1 MHWIYNQQKKK
12 FPCPGLT
19 KECNF
24 LSFSQYDCVQANL
37 LAEIT
42 CILNVIANLR
52 YSVCFPSKVIKTCT
66 GQDAEAAFMILYSYN
81 ISKVFTKLTTT
92 YFKLNLLTD
101 KLSITSGIFRRFLM
115 NRYILHV
122 FAC

>member
-1 MHWIYNQQKKK
+1 ML
-12 FPCPGLT
+12 FP
-19 KECNF
+19 
-24 LSFSQYDCVQANL
+24 
-37 LAEIT
+37 
-42 CILNVIANLR
+42 R
-52 YSVCFPSKVIKTCT
+52 RVIKTRT
-66 GQDAEAAFMILYSYN
+66 GQDAEAALTVLYSYN

>member
-1 MHWIYNQQKKK
+1 
-12 FPCPGLT
+12 
-19 KECNF
+19 
-24 LSFSQYDCVQANL
+24 
-37 LAEIT
+37 
-42 CILNVIANLR
+42 
-52 YSVCFPSKVIKTCT
+52 
-66 GQDAEAAFMILYSYN
+66 MILYSYN